1 MEASEA
7 KKAVEYLIDSSA
19 DYAMARASQLRSENM
34 LRVIKSLSMKA
45 SNEKSAA
52 AQERDA
58 YASDVYRDAIDELF
72 EHTKEA
78 EKFRSLRE
86 AAKMKIE
93 VWRSINAGLRNAE
106 RGFHSD

>member
-7 KKAVEYLIDSSA
+7 RKAVEFLVDSSIG
-19 DYAMARASQLRSENM
+19 YATARANQLRCENM

-45 SNEKSAA
+45 SDEKSAA

-58 YASDVYRDAIDELF
+58 YASDIYREAIDELF
-72 EHTKEA
+72 EYTKEA
-78 EKFRSLRE
+78 EKLRALRE

-93 VWRSINAGLRNAE
+93 FWRSVNSGLRSAE
-106 RGFHSD
+106 RGFHSA